1 MRKGIIGEKSLNK
14 DKLNKMRNMCCGVHT
29 INIATNDIIGC
40 ENEKVRKCIKA
51 DKSRVNPTTG
61 EIIYK
66 AIINPNKLNG
76 YIETCNDLQRVLP
89 AIIQEM
95 GISNYRIARV
105 DFAVD
110 SFENNYNELHKINKC
125 ICLLLAVAY
134 YIKNRYESTDP
145 LSLEHLTTRVQSE
158 YLECENYNKSIESD
172 HTSPVYNRLEFRSKA
187 ILKVNKDIP
196 SLIEDWCRRLE
207 YAVSCFDKLQDKC
220 NDYLIQKW
228 NEEKSTQVKN
238 VSEFLRKHQDNIY
251 TSRQIANFYSRLNY
265 DKPESKA
272 KNFKRY
278 NKIEYFSLNDLNFYV
293 AVIQKAFRKYV
304 KMDSKSAVTALK
316 N

>member
-1 MRKGIIGEKSLNK
+1 MNK
-14 DKLNKMRNMCCGVHT
+14 DRLNKMRNMSCGIHT
-29 INIATNDIIGC
+29 INIATNDIIC
-40 ENEKVRKCIKA
+40 CSSDRVRECIKT
-51 DKSRVNPTTG
+51 DKDKVNSATG

-76 YIETCNDLQRVLP
+76 YINTYEDLQKVFS

-95 GISNYRIARV
+95 GISNYRIARA

-110 SFENNYNELHKINKC
+110 SFEDNYNELHKINKC

-134 YIKNRYESTDP
+134 HIKNRYESTDP
-145 LSLEHLTTRVQSE
+145 LSLKHLTTRIQSE
-158 YLECENYNKSIESD
+158 YLECENYNKDIESD

-187 ILKVNKDIP
+187 ILKVRKDIP
-196 SLIEDWCRRLE
+196 ALVDDWCRRLE
-207 YAVSCFDKLQDKC
+207 YSINCFDKLQNEC
-220 NDYLIQKW
+220 NDYLIQRW
-228 NEEKSTQVKN
+228 NKERGIQVKST
-238 VSEFLRKHQDNIY
+238 SEFLRKYQDNIY

-278 NKIEYFSLNDLNFYV
+278 NSIEYFSLNELKSYT
-293 AVIQKAFRKYV
+293 AIIRKALRRYIEANN
-304 KMDSKSAVTALK
+304 KSAITALK
-316 N
+316 S

>member
-1 MRKGIIGEKSLNK
+1 MSCGI
-14 DKLNKMRNMCCGVHT
+14 HT
-29 INIATNDIIGC
+29 INIATNDIIYC
-40 ENEKVRKCIKA
+40 RSDSVRECIKA
-51 DKSRVNPTTG
+51 DKSRVNPNTG

-76 YIETCNDLQRVLP
+76 YINAYEDLQKVFP
-89 AIIQEM
+89 VIIQEM
-95 GISNYRIARV
+95 GISNYRIARA

-134 YIKNRYESTDP
+134 HIKNRYESTDP

-158 YLECENYNKSIESD
+158 YLECENYNKDIESD

-187 ILKVNKDIP
+187 ILKVKKDIP
-196 SLIEDWCRRLE
+196 TLINDWCSRLE
-207 YAVSCFDKLQDKC
+207 YSITCFDKLQGIC
-220 NDYLIQKW
+220 NDYLIQRW
-228 NEEKSTQVKN
+228 NIENDMQVKST
-238 VSEFLRKHQDNIY
+238 SEFLRKYQDNIY

-278 NKIEYFSLNDLNFYV
+278 NRIEYFSLNDLKSYAAIIKN
-293 AVIQKAFRKYV
+293 ALWKYV
-304 KMDSKSAVTALK
+304 KTNSKSAMTALK
-316 N
+316 S